1 MSFDP
6 FSVATSSLALNSA
19 LPISGVDQVLFW
31 LKTAPLSDHCRD
43 DYRRAVEKFARLRD
57 DPRNPFPLD
66 ARVVV
71 RDLSKMGFDHREFR
85 SVKAQDAWR
94 RKVQASFRGA
104 CGELGAA
111 RERRARD
118 DDWGALLAELKDK
131 ASSPLDGPIKT
142 IHPQSIISL
151 EVLADLARRLDL
163 APQDLTA
170 ERVRDLYVNVA
181 AKDQKRS
188 VLLASA
194 RLDELRDV
202 TWGDLTAW
210 LPRKPIG
217 FEKPVLLSRQASLP
231 CHLQAELETM
241 VSVAARGK
249 TDPTTGKT
257 FGDLV
262 PKPIYC
268 AAKKVVATGLH
279 LAPSADAEI
288 ESIAPF
294 FDRLALTKILTTWR
308 DWAEYED
315 PRALK
320 ASTAA
325 GYFQRIKPFLKR
337 NGYSAEAVSDLLQ
350 SSEWLQE
357 GLDSL
362 EEMTA
367 GSQEFCERLL
377 RHRATRLDFLSL
389 HIRWQKEAMKQLEL
403 SQQTKGKVAGRHR
416 ERARALGMIA
426 AFAAIETD
434 GAPLRIDNALALTL
448 GIPGAWL
455 QMPTQY
461 DCNARVHIPAKH
473 TKNGKPIKAPI
484 RAASQLRG
492 LATLKWYV
500 KTIRPLFP
508 GSENSPYLFPSIQ
521 DATKS
526 LSYNTFSNWWCPAVR
541 AADLPGLNPHRF
553 RHGQASILI
562 ARNPGNW
569 DLATVRL
576 GDKER
581 TVKRNYAWI
590 DTERLMEMGQD
601 QLAAEFAA

>member
-6 FSVATSSLALNSA
+6 FSAATSSQAPASA
-19 LPISGVDQVLFW
+19 QPVSGVEQVLVW
-31 LKTAPLSDHCRD
+31 LKTAPLSKHARD

-57 DPRNPFPLD
+57 DPRKPFPLD
-66 ARVVV
+66 ARVVE
-71 RDLSKMGFDHREFR
+71 RDLSEMGFEHREFR
-85 SVKAQDAWR
+85 TVKAQDAWR

-104 CGELGAA
+104 CGELKDA
-111 RERRARD
+111 RERRTRD
-118 DDWGALLAELKDK
+118 DDWAALLAALKNK
-131 ASSPLDGPIKT
+131 ASSPLDGPIET

-170 ERVRDLYVNVA
+170 ERVRDIYINVA

-194 RLDELRDV
+194 RLDELRNV
-202 TWGDLTAW
+202 TWGDFTAW

-217 FEKPVLLSRQASLP
+217 FEKPVLLSRSVSLP
-231 CHLQAELETM
+231 GHLQEELDIM

-257 FGDLV
+257 FENRV

-268 AAKKVVATGLH
+268 AAKKVVATGLD
-279 LAPSADAEI
+279 LASGGDAEI
-288 ESIAPF
+288 ESIAHF
-294 FDRLALTKILTTWR
+294 FDRAPLTEILRTWQ
-308 DWAEYED
+308 DWAACED
-315 PRALK
+315 PRSLK

-325 GYFQRIKPFLKR
+325 GYFQRIKPFLER
-337 NGYSAEAVSDLLQ
+337 NGYSGEPVADLLKN
-350 SSEWLQE
+350 SEWLQE

-362 EEMTA
+362 EEMTPDA
-367 GSQEFCERLL
+367 QKFCERLL

-389 HIRWQKEAMKQLEL
+389 HIRWQREAMAQLEL
-403 SQQTKGKVAGRHR
+403 SRQTKGKIAGRHR
-416 ERARALGMIA
+416 ERARALGTIA

-434 GAPLRIDNALALTL
+434 GTPLRADNALALTL

-461 DCNARVHIPAKH
+461 DCDAHIRIPAKF
-473 TKNGKPIKAPI
+473 TKNGKPIKASI
-484 RAASQLRG
+484 RAVSQLRG

-508 GSENSPYLFPSIQ
+508 GAEKSPYLFPSVQ

-526 LSYNTFSNWWCPAVR
+526 LSYNTFSNWWCPAIR
-541 AADLPGLNPHRF
+541 AADQPGLNPHRF
-553 RHGQASILI
+553 RHGQASILV

-569 DLATVRL
+569 QFAMVRL
-576 GDKER
+576 GDTER
-581 TVKRNYAWI
+581 TVRRNYAWI
-590 DTERLMEMGQD
+590 DTERLMEKGQD
-601 QLAAEFAA
+601 QLAAELAA